1 MTAPKAARPPSTLPP
16 AKNAP
21 PGTASPLSAPSTGRT
36 GRPVGAAPALASY
49 GAEGATETSELLAAK
64 AMAISVAGADL
75 ALLAML
81 VGMTEHTAAPQRKKI
96 WTQRD
101 PATLSPD
108 ERFALGTACRFL
120 AGVRY
125 PTLGYLEA
133 VVAHITGT
141 QGRDRALAVRDF
153 VVDLVTDSGSLPL
166 HEPVEPLYRL
176 TAKGVKFAEAVL
188 ADPDHLGAAVPT
200 ARHRPATSLAVL
212 ALGVLGAVPQKAHLA
227 RLTQAERVMLASP
240 IAAHRVHALHV
251 VQERFTG
258 RPLSASEV
266 ARAAKTI
273 LRVGLV
279 RPTAACESHLRRLVD
294 SPALVLAQAV
304 RGPLISSAEPDPFEL
319 CVFAKEHQWR
329 LAALTRAFPPD
340 SLSRHLVDR
349 KVRRKRREAVDRR
362 RDIDVDLQRCLA
374 THLALADTPVVA
386 VAEQWTVHQNAAG
399 IYPNSVS
406 VVERR
411 PRRPD
416 LVIWNEG
423 DPQWAPTTIVEFEK
437 VDDRERQRLRIAEHL
452 RNAIATSV
460 NRPVRMHFVVRN
472 GRTVGI
478 DRALQRIGAEFEANR
493 KKVWR
498 GADLLVTIN
507 ALSKVVVTGFVDG
520 ARTEHFIA
528 TAPGSRTSAA

>member
-1 MTAPKAARPPSTLPP
+1 
-16 AKNAP
+16 
-21 PGTASPLSAPSTGRT
+21 
-36 GRPVGAAPALASY
+36 
-49 GAEGATETSELLAAK
+49 
-64 AMAISVAGADL
+64 
-75 ALLAML
+75 ML
-81 VGMTEHTAAPQRKKI
+81 VGMTEHTVAPQRKKS

-101 PATLSPD
+101 LAALSPD
-108 ERFALGTACRFL
+108 ERFVLGTACRFL

-133 VVAHITGT
+133 VVAHIERVH
-141 QGRDRALAVRDF
+141 GRERALAVHDF

-176 TAKGVKFAEAVL
+176 TAKGVKFAEDIL
-188 ADPDHLGAAVPT
+188 ADPDHLGATAST

-212 ALGVLGAVPQKAHLA
+212 ALGVLGAVSQSAGLA

-240 IAAHRVHALHV
+240 VAAHRVHALHV

-258 RPLSASEV
+258 RALSASEV

-273 LRVGLV
+273 IRSGLV
-279 RPTAACESHLRRLVD
+279 RPTAACESHLHRLVD
-294 SPALVLAQAV
+294 SPAVVLAQAA

-329 LAALTRAFPPD
+329 LAALASAFPPD

-349 KVRRKRREAVDRR
+349 KVRRKRRGAVDRR
-362 RDIDVDLQRCLA
+362 KDIDVDLQRCLA
-374 THLALADTPVVA
+374 THLTLTDVPVVA

-399 IYPNSVS
+399 IYCNSVRTGD
-406 VVERR
+406 RR

-416 LVIWNEG
+416 LVIWNED
-423 DPQWAPTTIVEFEK
+423 DPQWAPTTIVEFEM
-437 VDDRERQRLRIAEHL
+437 VNDRRRELLRIEEHL
-452 RNAIATSV
+452 RSAMATSV

-478 DRALQRIGAEFEANR
+478 DRALQHFGAEFEANR

-507 ALSKVVVTGFVDG
+507 ALSKVVVTGFVEG
-520 ARTEHFIA
+520 ARTEHFVA